1 MVNGVNVNV
10 VAVPG
15 WSGRVTGKARGC
27 DTALQ
32 LEREQDGFESARES
46 GLSLRP

>member
-1 MVNGVNVNV
+1 MVNGVNVDV

-32 LEREQDGFESARES
+32 LEHEQEGSRVQEKVVC
-46 GLSLRP
+46 P